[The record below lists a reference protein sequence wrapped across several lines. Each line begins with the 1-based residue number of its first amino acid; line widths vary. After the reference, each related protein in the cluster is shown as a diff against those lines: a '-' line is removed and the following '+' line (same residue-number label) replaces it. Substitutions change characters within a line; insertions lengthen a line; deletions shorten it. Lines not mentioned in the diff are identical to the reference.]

1 MGISGPSGCALCR
14 EHRAL
19 VPGLA
24 VTAPG
29 VCSTQGPH
37 GQGDPRASLCKGTGA
52 LANALEQYLQT
63 DVQEHL
69 CFTAQELFFPWVAQM
84 WLSLVTWAR
93 CT

>member
-19 VPGLA
+19 VPG
-24 VTAPG
+24 
-29 VCSTQGPH
+29 VCSTRGPH
-37 GQGDPRASLCKGTGA
+37 GQGDSRASLCKGTGA